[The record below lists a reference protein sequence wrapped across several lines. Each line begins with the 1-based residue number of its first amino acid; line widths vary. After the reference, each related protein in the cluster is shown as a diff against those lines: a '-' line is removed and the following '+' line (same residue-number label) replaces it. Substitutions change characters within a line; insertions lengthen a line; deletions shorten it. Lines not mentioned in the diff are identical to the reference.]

1 MTKTINTAVATAL
14 FAASVFGGSAALA
27 GGDYYRGAYPESEQ
41 SQKMESQR
49 IDRVR
54 TNSIGSGYAS
64 DRGYRES
71 VKVGPANGDYYQGA
85 NPNAR

>member
-1 MTKTINTAVATAL
+1 MKRTKTMTKTTAL

-27 GGDYYRGAYPESEQ
+27 GGDYYKGAYPESEQ

-64 DRGYRES
+64 DGGYRQS